1 MWFYLAI
8 ISVIALAAGELTQ
21 QHLLNRKEAFTPR
34 TSAVLTFLF
43 QSLATLPII
52 LFTPL
57 KTEIFSV
64 LKPDIL
70 WQVILV
76 TFISSFAMV
85 FYLKSFQVKNIS
97 LSAIFISISVVVS
110 TVLGI
115 IIFGESTSFL
125 KFAGIILILAA
136 IVGVNYKNVILEK
149 NHYWGLAAG
158 TLFGLAYVIDK
169 HIVLD
174 INPVVYV
181 LWAFFLVSFFGF
193 IFKPKEVIKSIR
205 SKRISAFRI
214 IVISGIAY
222 LAYNLFTFN
231 AYVFGGE
238 VGRVDA
244 INNTQVFL
252 IILFEYLILKHK
264 QSTLR
269 KFLAAFVAYVGVLVL
284 GFY

>member
-169 HIVLD
+169 HIVLY
-174 INPVVYV
+174 I
-181 LWAFFLVSFFGF
+181 
-193 IFKPKEVIKSIR
+193 
-205 SKRISAFRI
+205 
-214 IVISGIAY
+214 
-222 LAYNLFTFN
+222 
-231 AYVFGGE
+231 
-238 VGRVDA
+238 
-244 INNTQVFL
+244 
-252 IILFEYLILKHK
+252 
-264 QSTLR
+264 
-269 KFLAAFVAYVGVLVL
+269 
-284 GFY
+284 